1 MRQNFSLTVLQ
12 DVERREKKKEGRK
25 EDVVESDSRGSGK
38 KFVVDFRFRPK
49 SWTRNRDRVCGSCA
63 RDLVDRLDKR
73 GVENVWAS
81 LRK

>member
-1 MRQNFSLTVLQ
+1 M
-12 DVERREKKKEGRK
+12 E